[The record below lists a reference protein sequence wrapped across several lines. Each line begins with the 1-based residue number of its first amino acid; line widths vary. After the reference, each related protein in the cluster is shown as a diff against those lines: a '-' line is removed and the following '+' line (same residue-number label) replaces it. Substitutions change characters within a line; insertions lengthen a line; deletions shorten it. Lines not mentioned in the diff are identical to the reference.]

1 MTKEEIGYAVE
12 RIEHLERIFDEVKE
26 SFISDKNFFENK
38 KMQVKVSLLTQYL
51 ESGQWLRDSELDEK
65 GELPKELKRGILSED
80 GLYNLITDIEQSKR
94 KKANPLLKLFQKDE
108 ILFAVA
114 WIIVYVVGFSTA
126 DSLSESFGI
135 PKLFTVIFGA
145 VLSLIFAVFAK
156 GNKLFDYFGLC
167 RPKKAA
173 KDFLFY
179 LPLIMI
185 SSVNLW
191 FGFSFEIAP
200 LTALLSVIAMCFVGF
215 LEEVFFRGMLFSGMA
230 KNGLKSAIIV
240 SSLTFGIGHIVNL
253 LTGAPVFETLL
264 QVVYASA
271 IGFCYT
277 AIFHKGKSLLPC
289 IISHIFVNS
298 TSIFIAEPSK
308 EMFVITAALQTVLS
322 IWYGIIILRKKEK

>member
-1 MTKEEIGYAVE
+1 M
-12 RIEHLERIFDEVKE
+12 
-26 SFISDKNFFENK
+26 
-38 KMQVKVSLLTQYL
+38 
-51 ESGQWLRDSELDEK
+51 
-65 GELPKELKRGILSED
+65 
-80 GLYNLITDIEQSKR
+80 
-94 KKANPLLKLFQKDE
+94 
-108 ILFAVA
+108 A

-135 PKLFTVIFGA
+135 PKLFTIIFSA
-145 VLSLIFAVFAK
+145 VLSFIFAVFAK

-215 LEEVFFRGMLFSGMA
+215 LEEVIFRGMLFSGMA